1 MRLSKLATASVP
13 LRDSVKAIALV
24 VVLVGSIGFFTMYN
38 GHAPRLSPWLWGGTL
53 VWIWG
58 LTVLQGIRFGRAVFS
73 WQWVALLL
81 GYTLFV
87 GGQLWAHPPAVVSWL
102 SNSGMLMALAGML
115 SPYVEFGRRREDVSK
130 KAQDETV

>member
-24 VVLVGSIGFFTMYN
+24 VVLVASIGFFTMYN
-38 GHAPRLSPWLWGGTL
+38 GHAPRISPWLWGGAF
-53 VWIWG
+53 VWAWA
-58 LTVLQGIRFGRAVFS
+58 VAVVQGIRFGWAVFS

-87 GGQLWAHPPAVVSWL
+87 GGQLWAHPRQLCCGSQI
-102 SNSGMLMALAGML
+102 AGC
-115 SPYVEFGRRREDVSK
+115 
-130 KAQDETV
+130 